1 MKRINSLD
9 PDKMSD
15 EQLKVYNKIISGP
28 RGKFG
33 GPFPVLLRLPKAADL
48 IQELGSWL
56 RFESKMP
63 SHLREI
69 VILMTAHQWNCK
81 IEWEAHAIIAE
92 REGVSRD
99 LIDSIK
105 FNKISN
111 NVSERE
117 LAVIKFCNELENNK
131 FISDSTYSSTVDILG
146 LDTTIEVTII
156 LGYYSMLSMILNVFE
171 K

>member
-33 GPFPVLLRLPKAADL
+33 GPFPALLRLPKAADL

-63 SHLREI
+63 SQLREI
-69 VILMTAHQWNCK
+69 VILMAAHQWDCK
-81 IEWEAHAIIAE
+81 IEW
-92 REGVSRD
+92 
-99 LIDSIK
+99 
-105 FNKISN
+105 
-111 NVSERE
+111 
-117 LAVIKFCNELENNK
+117 
-131 FISDSTYSSTVDILG
+131 
-146 LDTTIEVTII
+146 
-156 LGYYSMLSMILNVFE
+156 
-171 K
+171 

>member
-1 MKRINSLD
+1 MKRISSLETGE
-9 PDKMSD
+9 MSA

-33 GPFPVLLRLPKAADL
+33 GPFPALLRLPKAADI
-48 IQELGSWL
+48 IQALGSWL

-92 REGVSRD
+92 REGVSRN

-105 FNKISN
+105 LNKIPN
-111 NVSERE
+111 NVLEKE
-117 LAVIKFCNELENNK
+117 LAVIKFCNELEKNK

-146 LDTTIEVTII
+146 LEVTIEITII
-156 LGYYSMLSMILNVFE
+156 LGYYSMLSIILNTFE
-171 K
+171 N